1 MEYRYV
7 GGSGM
12 AVSSMALGTMM
23 FGAWGNT
30 NHDEC
35 EAIIHQALDAGIN
48 LVDTADVYAAGE
60 TEEIVGRAL
69 AGRRSEVVLA
79 TKFWN
84 PMGDGPN
91 QRGASRRWIN
101 QAVEGSLRR
110 LGTDWIDIYQ
120 VHRPDRHVDL
130 GELMDSL
137 GDLVRQGKVR
147 CLGTSTWPAELIVEA
162 QWAAERSGGPRLHS
176 EQPPYSIL
184 TRGIERAVLP
194 TCLRN
199 RMGAL
204 VWAPLN
210 GGWLTG
216 KYRRGEAAPPGSRG
230 DYAADHMTRSDAK
243 FDAVEALARVAEGAG
258 LTLTTMS
265 LAWVLEHPGVT
276 AAIIGPKTSAQL
288 SDLLRAGTVRLDDE
302 VLDAID
308 AIVAPGSTLVE
319 ADDGWTTWELDAVR
333 RRRRISS

>member
-1 MEYRYV
+1 M

-12 AVSSMALGTMM
+12 AVSSLALGTMM

-35 EAIIHQALDAGIN
+35 KAIIHQALEAGIN

-120 VHRPDRHVDL
+120 VHRPDPHVDL

-230 DYAADHMTRSDAK
+230 DYAADHMTRGDAK

-288 SDLLRAGTVRLDDE
+288 SDLLRASSIRLDDD

-308 AIVAPGSTLVE
+308 AIVAPGSTLVD
-319 ADDGWTTWELDAVR
+319 ADNGWTTWDLDSVR
-333 RRRRISS
+333 RRRRF

>member
-1 MEYRYV
+1 M

-12 AVSSMALGTMM
+12 AVSSLALGTMM

-69 AGRRSEVVLA
+69 ARRRSEVVLA

-137 GDLVRQGKVR
+137 RDLVRQGKVR

-216 KYRRGEAAPPGSRG
+216 KYRRDEAAPPGSRG
-230 DYAADHMTRSDAK
+230 DYAADHMIRSEAK

-288 SDLLRAGTVRLDDE
+288 SDLLRAGTVRLDDD

-319 ADDGWTTWELDAVR
+319 ADDGWTTWELDAAR